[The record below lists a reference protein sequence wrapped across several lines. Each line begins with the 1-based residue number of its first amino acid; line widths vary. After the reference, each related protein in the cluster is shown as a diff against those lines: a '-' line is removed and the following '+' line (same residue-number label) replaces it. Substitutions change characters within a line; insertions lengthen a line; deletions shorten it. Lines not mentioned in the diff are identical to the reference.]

1 MRDDNDKTVAVQP
14 IREGQHVMRV
24 RIAYTLPDGNM
35 RSAIFN
41 ESFVIGRG
49 VNCQVQLDYDGISRR
64 HLEVQRVGQKW
75 WIKDLGS
82 SNGTYFN
89 GSRID
94 RTLVDNDATVTF
106 YSGGPVIKLTLEPS
120 PDCAIEPGGPSCG
133 NRTQIPSARNKAQPN
148 VRQIPS
154 AHDSNQLPRHRR
166 TQLKHDSKH
175 RKHFLLGMSTMALI
189 LLPAIGYIFYIKNS
203 SKDAFEASQQVFYQT
218 KALELQLSLLRRE
231 LAKHPDM
238 PEPVAVS
245 EGEKRLRVMQ
255 ERYTKFREEIQ
266 LIGGHRSK
274 EDLLIFRIARIFGE
288 YDLNIPDD
296 FLSEVKR
303 YIHKWQQ
310 SNRLANSVERI
321 HKSGYA
327 KMIAR
332 EMQARGLPA
341 NFIYLAVQESNFK
354 YDAIGPRT
362 RFGIAK
368 GMWQFIPTT
377 ATAYGLRPGPKKDQP
392 VYDRLDERFN
402 IEKATRAAAE
412 YLSFLYTTEAQAS
425 GLLVMSAYNWGE
437 GNIERVLSRF
447 PDSPAERNFWR
458 LLETQKI
465 PDETYAYV
473 LSIIS
478 AAVIC
483 EDPQHFGFTFKNP
496 LNDIVRSGRR
506 EP

>member
-1 MRDDNDKTVAVQP
+1 MHNDNDKTVAILPIQTVQ
-14 IREGQHVMRV
+14 QVMRV
-24 RIAYTLPDGNM
+24 RIAYTLPEGTM
-35 RSAIFN
+35 RSAVFN

-64 HLEVQRVGQKW
+64 HLEVQLVGQKW
-75 WIKDLGS
+75 WIQDLGS

-94 RTLVDNDATVTF
+94 RTLLDNDATVTF
-106 YSGGPVIKLTLEPS
+106 YTGGPVIKLTLEPS
-120 PDCAIEPGGPSCG
+120 PACAIEPGGRSG
-133 NRTQIPSARNKAQPN
+133 SSQTQTASAPNKAQYI

-154 AHDSNQLPRHRR
+154 VRDSSKLSRHRR
-166 TQLKHDSKH
+166 TQLKPDGKH

-189 LLPAIGYIFYIKNS
+189 LLPAIGYIVYLKNS
-203 SKDAFEASQQVFYQT
+203 SEDDLEASQQVFYQT
-218 KALELQLSLLRRE
+218 KALELQLSLWRRE
-231 LAKHPDM
+231 LAKHPDK
-238 PEPVAVS
+238 PEPGAVS
-245 EGEKRLRVMQ
+245 EGEKRLSVMQ

-310 SNRLANSVERI
+310 SNRLANSIERI

-327 KMIAR
+327 KMVAR

-341 NFIYLAVQESNFK
+341 NFIYLAVQESNFR
-354 YDAIGPRT
+354 YDAIGPQT

-368 GMWQFIPTT
+368 GMWQFIPKT
-377 ATAYGLRPGPKKDQP
+377 AKVYGLRPGPKKDQP

-437 GNIERVLSRF
+437 GNVERVLSRF

-496 LNDIVRSGRR
+496 LKDI
-506 EP
+506 

>member
-1 MRDDNDKTVAVQP
+1 MHNDNDKTVAILPIQKVQ
-14 IREGQHVMRV
+14 QVMRV
-24 RIAYTLPDGNM
+24 RIAYTLPEGTM
-35 RSAIFN
+35 RSAVFN

-49 VNCQVQLDYDGISRR
+49 VNCQVQLDHDGISRR
-64 HLEVQRVGQKW
+64 HLEVQLVGQKW
-75 WIKDLGS
+75 WIQDLGS

-89 GSRID
+89 DSRID
-94 RTLVDNDATVTF
+94 RTLLDNDATVTF

-120 PDCAIEPGGPSCG
+120 PACVIEPGGRSG
-133 NRTQIPSARNKAQPN
+133 SSQTQTASAPHKAQHI

-154 AHDSNQLPRHRR
+154 VRDSSQLPRRGR
-166 TQLKHDSKH
+166 TQLKPDGKH

-189 LLPAIGYIFYIKNS
+189 LLPAIGYIIYLKNS
-203 SKDAFEASQQVFYQT
+203 SEDDLEASQQVFYQT

-231 LAKHPDM
+231 LAKHPDK
-238 PEPVAVS
+238 PEPGAVS
-245 EGEKRLRVMQ
+245 EGEKRLSVMQ

-310 SNRLANSVERI
+310 SNRLANSIERI

-327 KMIAR
+327 KMVAR

-354 YDAIGPRT
+354 YDAIGPQT

-368 GMWQFIPTT
+368 GMWQFIPKT
-377 ATAYGLRPGPKKDQP
+377 AKVYGLRPGPKKDQP

-437 GNIERVLSRF
+437 GNVERVLSRF

-483 EDPQHFGFTFKNP
+483 EDPKHFGFTFENP
-496 LNDIVRSGRR
+496 LKDI
-506 EP
+506 